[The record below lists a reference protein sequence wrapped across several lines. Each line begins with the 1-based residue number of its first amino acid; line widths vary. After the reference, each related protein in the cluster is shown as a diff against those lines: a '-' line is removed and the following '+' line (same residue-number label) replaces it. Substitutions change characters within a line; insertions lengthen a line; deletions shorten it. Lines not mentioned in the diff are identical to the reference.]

1 MCQGRINEWIQVD
14 LEAATFV
21 TGVITQGRG
30 DLVQYV
36 SSYKIAYGN
45 TTNNIQVIIG
55 GNGDPI
61 VSRKTNFVK
70 NNITISNCIGK
81 LQTNFVKN
89 NITIS
94 NCIGKLQI

>member
-30 DLVQYV
+30 DTSSEVQYI

-45 TTNNIQVIIG
+45 TTNNIQEIIG
-55 GNGDPI
+55 ENDDPI
-61 VSRKTNFVK
+61 VSKKLIFVK
-70 NNITISNCIGK
+70 NNITISNCIG
-81 LQTNFVKN
+81 Q
-89 NITIS
+89 
-94 NCIGKLQI
+94 LQI